1 MRSAESDLDCVYA
14 LHRSRLIVNGSAM
27 CCVRVGVMAG
37 WCIGVGRVKVEWGYH
52 VIVKIYEGPMAQGCE
67 GCKERT
73 AAAVRWTEFEWIE
86 GNCCTAR
93 GETAV

>member
-1 MRSAESDLDCVYA
+1 MRSAENDLDCVYA
-14 LHRSRLIVNGSAM
+14 LHRSRLIVNGSAK
-27 CCVRVGVMAG
+27 CCVRVDMGG
-37 WCIGVGRVKVEWGYH
+37 WCIEMARVKVEWGYH

-73 AAAVRWTEFEWIE
+73 AAAVRWTEFERIE
-86 GNCCTAR
+86 GNYCTAR